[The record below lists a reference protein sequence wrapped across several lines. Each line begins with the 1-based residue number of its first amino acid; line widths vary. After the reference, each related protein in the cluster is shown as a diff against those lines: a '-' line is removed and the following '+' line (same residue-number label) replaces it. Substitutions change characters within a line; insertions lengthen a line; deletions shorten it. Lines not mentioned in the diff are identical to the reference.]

1 MKAIAS
7 ILAGVCVFED
17 DPQRR
22 IVDLKSM
29 SSVTPERAHL
39 TFGAIDDWN
48 EFNGV
53 SRDALLQDLKQR
65 HQVAR
70 AVSNIELCLLGISYE
85 LQQCLLVDVEDLL
98 LEGTSDKKIIESLLR
113 APFEDSANLVSLVTV
128 CLARGLASTA
138 AMVEEV
144 RESQPLL
151 KRFAERWLALPDAYF
166 QEISGGRQRIW
177 RMSVDAGVVRD
188 TLNAKDARSVE
199 HAWAQ
204 LAFSMMSPGE
214 RVKLAAIAKAI
225 AEASH
230 PTHRDL
236 RQSPQLEKSEQDVV
250 ADTDKPLQ
258 EESHQNYQRVMKQV
272 SAIVAAVAQGQDTK
286 ARQYMV
292 QLFDEQMSVDG
303 GEANAVRSLCNIAI
317 QCADM
322 FRTDFELECLEL
334 ALNANSQDA
343 WTLVQL
349 ADHYKRVGRF
359 GDAIATLAKAL
370 TLGESRV
377 VHSSL
382 ADVYV
387 QMGNFDRALDVYDA
401 IPNGKLDVVTRVSK
415 ADVLR
420 IAGRYDLAKAEY
432 DQIEFDGHSS
442 NRVQAGLAEIAKRTG
457 NLAVARRVYEV
468 LVARETD
475 EKSLVIYRMALA
487 NVLVRSGDLLNA
499 YKLVDAVVTTC
510 PFLLQARAFRA
521 AIQGLLGNPFKAL
534 QDVPQLPGVE
544 SFNAWVTGYVRGLLL
559 LLLNRYDDGR
569 KALLRNVE
577 TSFRDRTGE
586 GMLRLGA
593 AVCFLRANDDV
604 DSAAK
609 ILEDSTEVADTFA
622 DSIRT
627 TLQYHVALVRKESD
641 DIKRLKGLLASVA
654 DSDLL
659 DLISSLEAKD
669 WVAAWNL
676 EVRALLRLQLAA

>member
-1 MKAIAS
+1 M
-7 ILAGVCVFED
+7 
-17 DPQRR
+17 
-22 IVDLKSM
+22 
-29 SSVTPERAHL
+29 
-39 TFGAIDDWN
+39 
-48 EFNGV
+48 
-53 SRDALLQDLKQR
+53 
-65 HQVAR
+65 
-70 AVSNIELCLLGISYE
+70 
-85 LQQCLLVDVEDLL
+85 
-98 LEGTSDKKIIESLLR
+98 
-113 APFEDSANLVSLVTV
+113 
-128 CLARGLASTA
+128 
-138 AMVEEV
+138 
-144 RESQPLL
+144 
-151 KRFAERWLALPDAYF
+151 
-166 QEISGGRQRIW
+166 
-177 RMSVDAGVVRD
+177 
-188 TLNAKDARSVE
+188 
-199 HAWAQ
+199 
-204 LAFSMMSPGE
+204 
-214 RVKLAAIAKAI
+214 
-225 AEASH
+225 
-230 PTHRDL
+230 
-236 RQSPQLEKSEQDVV
+236 
-250 ADTDKPLQ
+250 
-258 EESHQNYQRVMKQV
+258 
-272 SAIVAAVAQGQDTK
+272 
-286 ARQYMV
+286 
-292 QLFDEQMSVDG
+292 
-303 GEANAVRSLCNIAI
+303 
-317 QCADM
+317 
-322 FRTDFELECLEL
+322 
-334 ALNANSQDA
+334 
-343 WTLVQL
+343 
-349 ADHYKRVGRF
+349 
-359 GDAIATLAKAL
+359 
-370 TLGESRV
+370 
-377 VHSSL
+377 
-382 ADVYV
+382 
-387 QMGNFDRALDVYDA
+387 
-401 IPNGKLDVVTRVSK
+401 
-415 ADVLR
+415 
-420 IAGRYDLAKAEY
+420 
-432 DQIEFDGHSS
+432 
-442 NRVQAGLAEIAKRTG
+442 
-457 NLAVARRVYEV
+457 YEV